1 MPKLIAITNPK
12 GGTGKSTTTAALAAL
27 AARDGYRTL
36 LIDLDP
42 QQTVSFLSRG
52 EWETDADTAAAMFL
66 QSNATVPSVLA
77 RPTSFGY
84 DLVPAG
90 AVLADAEDQL
100 RLDPF
105 GSTRL
110 RKLFKRDESLNRYDV
125 VFIDT
130 SANKTRM
137 LTSTLMAATH
147 VLIPMQAS
155 NVTMK
160 DLSELLPIIDGINEQ
175 RGDFGE
181 PPLVNYGILFTMV
194 KDGTRANEAVIA
206 ALSEQLL
213 GLPGV
218 PVSPIRI
225 PHSVAVEDAALARA
239 PVTVARP
246 GENVAKRYVQF
257 WDSISGR
264 EAAVQAVA
272 V

>member
-1 MPKLIAITNPK
+1 MLKLIAVTNPK

-27 AARDGYRTL
+27 AARDGFKTL

-52 EWETDADTAAAMFL
+52 EWESDAETAAAMFH
-66 QSNATVPSVLA
+66 QNNATMPSALA
-77 RPTSFGY
+77 RPTGYGY

-110 RKLFKRDESLNRYDV
+110 RKLFRRDTALSCYDV

-137 LTSTLMAATH
+137 LASALMASTH
-147 VLIPMQAS
+147 ILIPMQAS

-160 DLSELLPIIDGINEQ
+160 DLGELLPIIEGINEQ
-175 RGDFGE
+175 RGDFGDL
-181 PPLVNYGILFTMV
+181 PLVNYGILFTMV

-206 ALSEQLL
+206 ALTEQLAEI
-213 GLPGV
+213 PGV

-246 GENVAKRYVQF
+246 GENVAKRYSQF
-257 WDSISGR
+257 WGSISGR
-264 EAAVQAVA
+264 EEVQAVA

>member
-1 MPKLIAITNPK
+1 MPRLIAVTNPK

-27 AARDGYRTL
+27 AACDGFRTL

-52 EWETDADTAAAMFL
+52 EWETDADTAAAMFP
-66 QSNATVPSVLA
+66 QDNAIVPSALA
-77 RPTSFGY
+77 RPTSYGY
-84 DLVPAG
+84 DLIPAG

-105 GSTRL
+105 GPTRL
-110 RKLFKRDESLNRYDV
+110 RKLIKRDEALGRYDV

-137 LTSTLMAATH
+137 LTSVLMAATH

-160 DLSELLPIIDGINEQ
+160 DLSELLPIIHGINEQ
-175 RGDFGE
+175 RGDFGDA
-181 PPLVNYGILFTMV
+181 PLVNYGILFTMV
-194 KDGTRANEAVIA
+194 KDGTRSNEAVIA
-206 ALSEQLL
+206 ALTEQLHQ
-213 GLPGV
+213 LPGV
-218 PVSPIRI
+218 PVSPVRI

-239 PVTVARP
+239 PVTVVRPNETVAR
-246 GENVAKRYVQF
+246 RYVQF

-264 EAAVQAVA
+264 APTAKVLAV
-272 V
+272 

>member
-1 MPKLIAITNPK
+1 MPRMIAVTNPK

-27 AARDGYRTL
+27 AARDGFRTL

-52 EWETDADTAAAMFL
+52 EWDTDADTAAAMFL
-66 QSNATVPSVLA
+66 QNGTVPSALA
-77 RPTSFGY
+77 RPTSYGY

-90 AVLADAEDQL
+90 AALADAEDQL
-100 RLDPF
+100 RQDPF
-105 GSTRL
+105 GPTRL
-110 RKLFKRDESLNRYDV
+110 RKLFKRDDVLGCYDV
-125 VFIDT
+125 IFIDT

-137 LTSTLMAATH
+137 LTSALMAATH

-160 DLSELLPIIDGINEQ
+160 DLGELIPIIQGINEQ
-175 RGDFGE
+175 RADFGD

-194 KDGTRANEAVIA
+194 KDGTRSNETVIA
-206 ALSEQLL
+206 ALTEQLRA
-213 GLPGV
+213 LPDV
-218 PVSPIRI
+218 PVSPVRI

-246 GENVAKRYVQF
+246 NETVARRYAEF
-257 WDSISGR
+257 WASLASHP
-264 EAAVQAVA
+264 AHAVA